1 VRPWIA
7 IALGLAASLLAP
19 AVSAQDEVP
28 EEPAAPTGTP
38 APEQARDETPTWRW
52 PGAIIWDVE
61 LRLAIPPDTGFD
73 RSLGAHG
80 YGTFRMIPAL
90 VAGLAAPVGVEWLWI
105 GGQVGVRGRTW
116 DHPTRDS
123 ASLVGVDVL
132 ATVRARFLLGERVE
146 LGVTA
151 GGGLGWIGTWVNG
164 VMSDQLAPR
173 FNVQL
178 DLAFRVGDHFA
189 LGPSVGWDYFQ
200 TPSAVN
206 AYGDGVDAGGPYF
219 GLSVE
224 GRE

>member
-1 VRPWIA
+1 VRSWIA
-7 IALGLAASLLAP
+7 IALALAASLFAP
-19 AVSAQDEVP
+19 AARAQNEVSDEQ
-28 EEPAAPTGTP
+28 AAPAGAP
-38 APEQARDETPTWRW
+38 APEADRDETPTWRW
-52 PGAIIWDVE
+52 PGAIIWDLE

-80 YGTFRMIPAL
+80 YGNLRIIPAL
-90 VAGLAAPVGVEWLWI
+90 VAGLAVPVGVEWLWI
-105 GGQVGVRGRTW
+105 GAQVGARGRTW

-123 ASLVGVDVL
+123 ASLVGIDVL

-146 LGVTA
+146 LGVSA
-151 GGGLGWIGTWVNG
+151 GGGLGWIGTQVNG
-164 VMSDQLAPR
+164 VLSDQLAPR

-178 DLAFRVGDHFA
+178 DLAFRAGDHFA